1 MNTGSANLL
10 GEVDKLLQ
18 RQACFILGA
27 NRNADA
33 DTLQGLVRALLVR
46 QDREEHWR
54 VETCDRTFPSK
65 L

>member
-1 MNTGSANLL
+1 MRTGSANLL

-33 DTLQGLVRALLVR
+33 DTLQGLVRVLLVR
-46 QDREEHWR
+46 QD
-54 VETCDRTFPSK
+54 
-65 L
+65 